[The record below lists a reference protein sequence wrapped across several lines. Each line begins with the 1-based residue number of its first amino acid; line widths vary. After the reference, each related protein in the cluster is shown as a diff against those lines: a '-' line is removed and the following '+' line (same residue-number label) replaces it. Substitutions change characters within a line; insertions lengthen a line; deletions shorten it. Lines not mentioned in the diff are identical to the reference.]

1 MSAYELETILS
12 ALMIGGSI
20 LWGLYELPAW
30 IVRRC
35 ER

>member
-1 MSAYELETILS
+1 MSAYDLETLLGG
-12 ALMIGGSI
+12 LMVTASV
-20 LWGLYELPAW
+20 LWTAYELPAW